1 MHRHPE
7 NKQTIEEIFKI
18 TSNEMKTKT
27 ESDLSANFI
36 AILLKIH
43 QRNQIISRIEDI
55 TVQKKN
61 EKNLR

>member
-1 MHRHPE
+1 
-7 NKQTIEEIFKI
+7 
-18 TSNEMKTKT
+18 MKTKT
-27 ESDLSANFI
+27 ESDLSASFI

-43 QRNQIISRIEDI
+43 QRNQIIYRIEDI